1 MGVSLPRSEQ
11 RNKQATVNILRRN
24 LLCHEPSGQRIFQ
37 ASCGDILKCNNCLN
51 SVKICGDTLA
61 PFGYF
66 TPLTSCGRRMTL
78 RHNVLR
84 DSVSDKCC
92 HVNDIRDSD
101 QSNNHYDAS
110 VRDYA
115 SKMQVELRRTR
126 STWNDAKPR
135 MCEKEQHAPQLRAST
150 HPAGL

>member
-1 MGVSLPRSEQ
+1 MSR
-11 RNKQATVNILRRN
+11 
-24 LLCHEPSGQRIFQ
+24 
-37 ASCGDILKCNNCLN
+37 GDILRCNGLN

-61 PFGYF
+61 PFGYS
-66 TPLTSCGRRMTL
+66 TPLARCGRRMTP

-101 QSNNHYDAS
+101 QSNNHSDAS

-135 MCEKEQHAPQLRAST
+135 MCGKEQRVPQLRSSD
-150 HPAGL
+150 HPANL